1 MSIWRILLG
10 KLRKHSLYH
19 LFIPLGAGII
29 GEIVVDNFVISNK
42 RWIGF
47 FSGLFLSYSVIMY
60 VLIWKERKK
69 RIDEGSLAKLQDTLD
84 TAKSFHGLSVI
95 PLTEWFD
102 PAMQVY
108 LAKLFNRKLEPDDFE
123 HGRTLL
129 FFSNREYKSAI
140 GVNPK
145 NETSS

>member
-1 MSIWRILLG
+1 
-10 KLRKHSLYH
+10 
-19 LFIPLGAGII
+19 
-29 GEIVVDNFVISNK
+29 
-42 RWIGF
+42 
-47 FSGLFLSYSVIMY
+47 
-60 VLIWKERKK
+60 ERKK

-129 FFSNREYKSAI
+129 FFSNREYKSAMVPFVDENHVGRCLAHMHSDCDI
-140 GVNPK
+140 PLSFLRR
-145 NETSS
+145 EQIFELLEELSADE